1 MKVSRSVML
10 SPTQVTN
17 MGGQAPI
24 YAVFQP
30 SLCIRNSLVCVGG
43 RVESVGGDGGTIFIV
58 KVDLFK

>member
-1 MKVSRSVML
+1 ML
-10 SPTQVTN
+10 SPTQVAY

-30 SLCIRNSLVCVGG
+30 SLCIRNTLVCVGSG
-43 RVESVGGDGGTIFIV
+43 VESVGGDGGTIFIV